1 MRETGSGL
9 PPRTELA
16 VVGAG
21 PVGTSLAILAAQ
33 AGFAVTLID
42 GRPASG
48 SNATDTRTFAIV
60 RGSWRLL
67 RATGI
72 GPALDGQTTP
82 LNGLDAEDGG
92 GHWFGAPHAGF
103 SARDLEADAKG
114 EP

>member
-1 MRETGSGL
+1 MQHRYLFHMTETRL
-9 PPRTELA
+9 APLAPCELA

-42 GRPASG
+42 GRPATG
-48 SNATDTRTFAIV
+48 ANTTDTRTFAVV

-72 GPALDGQTTP
+72 GAELADQTTP
-82 LNGLDAEDGG
+82 LNGLDAEDGV
-92 GHWFGAPHAGF
+92 PV
-103 SARDLEADAKG
+103 L
-114 EP
+114 